1 MEIVKSTKKISLAEF
16 ANTFFPFGIILIAA
30 LLAAEFKPNLNLHR
44 AIYSFWASTVLL
56 IPAIYLYIL
65 HGKSAKKNNY
75 WLLLWTFSFLAY
87 LVHLFYDVFVVSSS
101 IKETFAVDGT
111 VMTASK
117 LILALWWGL
126 DICLAWFSNSSAS
139 WIQNQRI
146 GVHIYV
152 GLSFLVGTLIGQQ
165 GFARIL
171 GIILAISILIALVVR
186 CLTTSPSDSQSPAE
200 GNPPAAL
207 SHRYA
212 STQDPLNGQDSEN
225 LPPGSFGLP
234 LVGETIA
241 LALDIHSFYRKRVQ
255 KYGPVFKTHLFG
267 KPVIAFNGPEAF
279 TFFLNQEYFTRENAS
294 PHPIRELL
302 DWDTLPLLD
311 GDEHRRRKRIILQAF
326 TPEAFD
332 KYIPKIEQSAVY
344 YLERWERL
352 GSFAWLPEYR
362 KLGASLSNA
371 LFIGG
376 APGSTSEAVGEIT
389 DTFIKGF
396 SSVPI
401 NLSFNAYGRAL
412 KSRDWLLNY
421 LEQAIHQHR
430 QQPQQ
435 DMLGVLLTARG
446 EDGTTLT
453 DEQLRREVMHLFF
466 AAYSGFYVALTL
478 LSLTLAQHPEI
489 MARARQEVNQH
500 VPDGS
505 LNMARLQKLVYLE
518 QITQEIRRFYPINAA
533 TFFGQVKKDCEF
545 QNFRIPKGWGA
556 VAGIHTTMHMPQVF
570 SEPESFKPC
579 RFAPENF
586 ANLPKNSYVPQGGGL
601 RDGHRCPGEDLITVL
616 LKVMGVHLLRRYSW
630 ELLPQNLELNQD
642 LFPTPRDGLKV
653 RFGIY

>member
-1 MEIVKSTKKISLAEF
+1 MEIIKSKTKISLAEF
-16 ANTFFPFGIILIAA
+16 ANSFFPFGIILIAV

-44 AIYSFWASTVLL
+44 EFYSFWASTVLL

-87 LVHLFYDVFVVSSS
+87 LVHLFYDVFLVSNS
-101 IKETFAVDGT
+101 IQETFAVDGT
-111 VMTASK
+111 VITASK
-117 LILALWWGL
+117 FILALWWGF
-126 DICLAWFSNSSAS
+126 DISLAWFSDSPAT
-139 WIQNQRI
+139 WMQIQRI

-152 GLSFLVGTLIGQQ
+152 GLSFLIANLIGQQ
-165 GFARIL
+165 GFARTL
-171 GIILAISILIALVVR
+171 GIILAISILVALVVR
-186 CLTTSPSDSQSPAE
+186 AHNT
-200 GNPPAAL
+200 
-207 SHRYA
+207 R
-212 STQDPLNGQDSEN
+212 NGQNSED
-225 LPPGSFGLP
+225 LPPGSYGLP
-234 LVGETIA
+234 LIGETIP

-255 KYGPVFKTHLFG
+255 KYGLVFKTHLFG

-332 KYIPKIEQSAVY
+332 KYIPQIEQSAAY
-344 YLERWERL
+344 YLERWEHL

-362 KLGASLSNA
+362 KLGASLSNT

-401 NLSFNAYGRAL
+401 NLGFNAYGRAL

-421 LEQAIHQHR
+421 LEEAIRQHR
-430 QQPQQ
+430 QQPQH

-446 EDGTTLT
+446 EDGTVLS

-505 LNMARLQKLVYLE
+505 LNVARLQKLVYLE

-533 TFFGQVKKDCEF
+533 TFFGKVKKDCEF

-586 ANLPKNSYVPQGGGL
+586 ASLPKNSYVPQGSGL
-601 RDGHRCPGEDLITVL
+601 KDGHRCPGEDLITVL

-630 ELLPQNLELNQD
+630 ELPPQNLEFNQD

-653 RFGIY
+653 RFGIYK

>member
-1 MEIVKSTKKISLAEF
+1 MEIVKFKRNISLAEF
-16 ANTFFPFGIILIAA
+16 ASTFFPFGIILIAA

-65 HGKSAKKNNY
+65 LGKLAKKNNY

-87 LVHLFYDVFVVSSS
+87 LVHLFYEVFG
-101 IKETFAVDGT
+101 IYGGIQDFAADGSAIA
-111 VMTASK
+111 VSK
-117 LILALWWGL
+117 LILAFWWGL
-126 DICLAWFSNSSAS
+126 DISLARFTDSSAT
-139 WIQNQRI
+139 WIQIQRT

-152 GLSFLVGTLIGQQ
+152 GLSFLVANLILQA
-165 GFARIL
+165 GFARTL
-171 GIILAISILIALVVR
+171 GITLAISILVALLVR
-186 CLTTSPSDSQSPAE
+186 HNT
-200 GNPPAAL
+200 
-207 SHRYA
+207 R
-212 STQDPLNGQDSEN
+212 NGQDNEN
-225 LPPGSFGLP
+225 LPPGSYGLP
-234 LVGETIA
+234 LLGETIP
-241 LALDIHSFYRKRVQ
+241 LALDIHSFYRKRVK

-294 PHPIRELL
+294 PHPIKELL

-332 KYIPKIEQSAVY
+332 KYIPSIEQTAAY
-344 YLERWERL
+344 YLKRWEKL
-352 GSFAWLPEYR
+352 GSFTWLTEYR
-362 KLGASLSNA
+362 KLSASLTNA
-371 LFIGG
+371 LFIGKE
-376 APGSTSEAVGEIT
+376 PGPTSETVGEIT

-401 NLSFNAYGRAL
+401 NLGFNAYGRAL
-412 KSRDWLLNY
+412 KNRDWLLNY
-421 LEQAIHQHR
+421 IDQAIGQHR
-430 QQPQQ
+430 QQPRQ
-435 DMLGVLLTARG
+435 DLLGLLLSARS
-446 EDGTTLT
+446 EDGSTLT
-453 DEQLRREVMHLFF
+453 DVQLRREVMHLFF

-489 MARARQEVNQH
+489 AARARQEVKQY
-500 VPDGS
+500 VPDGP
-505 LNMARLQKLVYLE
+505 LDMARLQKLVYLE
-518 QITQEIRRFYPINAA
+518 QITKEIRRFYPINAA

-545 QNFRIPKGWGA
+545 QNFHIPKGWGA
-556 VAGIHTTMHMPQVF
+556 VAGIHTTMHIPQVF
-570 SEPESFKPC
+570 SEPQSFKPC

-586 ANLPKNSYVPQGGGL
+586 AALPENSYVPQGGGP
-601 RDGHRCPGEDLITVL
+601 RDGHRCAGEDLITVL
-616 LKVMGVHLLRRYSW
+616 LKIMGVHLLRRYSW

-653 RFGIY
+653 RFGIDRQTVT